1 MYNSSSNFLY
11 RSRFARSLF
20 SSKKHFSTSTPILQ
34 RNPLLRK
41 ILIANRVIRTAK
53 KLGIKTVAVYS
64 QADVNAMHVKMADEA
79 YLLGPATSSE
89 SYLNQEKIC
98 QIAKK
103 SNCNAIH
110 PGYGFLS
117 ENADFCEKLQKLGIS
132 FIGPDPSAIRAMGSK
147 SESKNIMIAANV
159 PVVPGYHGDKQSPDE
174 LRAEAAKIGYPVLI
188 KAIKGG
194 GGKGMRIV
202 EKEEDFDMM
211 LSSARKEAVKSFSDD
226 KVLIEKYI
234 KHPRHV
240 EVQVFADKFGDA
252 VYLFERDC
260 SVQRRHQKIL
270 EESPAPNLSLDI
282 RTMLGETAVAAAKAV
297 NYLGAGT
304 VEFIMD
310 NETNTFYFMEM
321 NTRLQVEHPVTE
333 MVTGTDLVEW
343 QIEVASGN
351 RLLKT
356 QESLSANGHAF
367 EARIYAESPENE
379 FLPDIGNL
387 VFMKIPAESQ
397 NIRVETGVKQGDDIS
412 VYYDPMIAKLV
423 VHGPDR
429 ESALRILDS
438 ALHDLQISGVKTNI
452 EFLKKIINSQ
462 DFILGN
468 VETGFINK
476 NRDILFETSIK
487 NIDEYISQAAY
498 TIIQYNMISQ
508 TKGKRSGS
516 PWDNNDFFQVG
527 NISNIYSTTLVLGD
541 ELYKVE
547 LDMASNKSSTADP
560 YTKNQLEIK
569 VYKQKDLM
577 STIKFNPLSFSI
589 EKNQNSSSFKADLV
603 CEINSCRYSS
613 TLILKDKKISLF
625 GKDEHISMQV
635 QDDVE
640 NFMADGSLFGTA
652 NSGSIA
658 APMAS
663 RMSQLLVTA
672 GEEVVVGTP
681 LVVLEAMKMEHVIK
695 SPKAGVIKTVNF
707 AAGDLVSTG
716 DLLVTFEE
724 Q

>member
-1 MYNSSSNFLY
+1 MYNSSSAFLS
-11 RSRFARSLF
+11 RSRFAPSLLI
-20 SSKKHFSTSTPILQ
+20 SKKHFSASTPIL
-34 RNPLLRK
+34 PC
-41 ILIANRVIRTAK
+41 RVIRTAK

-202 EKEEDFDMM
+202 ENEEEFDMM
-211 LSSARKEAVKSFSDD
+211 LSSARKEAIKSFSDD

-282 RTMLGETAVAAAKAV
+282 RTMLGETAVAASKAV

-310 NETNTFYFMEM
+310 NDTNTFYFMEM

-356 QESLSANGHAF
+356 QEGLSANGHAF

-387 VFMKIPAESQ
+387 VFMKTPVESQ
-397 NIRVETGVKQGDDIS
+397 NVRIETGVKQGDDIS

-438 ALHDLQISGVKTNI
+438 ALHDLQNMYSKVAFISGVKTNI

-462 DFILGN
+462 DFIMGN

-476 NRDILFETSIK
+476 NRDILFESSVR

-498 TIIQYNMISQ
+498 TIILYNMLLQ
-508 TKGKRSGS
+508 TKGKRSSS

-527 NISNIYSTTLVLGD
+527 NISNIYSTTLVVGD

-547 LDMASNKSSTADP
+547 LDMANNKSFAADS

-569 VYKQKDLM
+569 VFKQKELM
-577 STIKFNPLSFSI
+577 STIEFNPLSFSI

-663 RMSQLLVTA
+663 RMSQVLVTA
-672 GEEVVVGTP
+672 GEEVSVGTP

-695 SPKAGVIKTVNF
+695 SPKAGVIKAVNF
-707 AAGDLVSTG
+707 TAGDLVSTG

>member
-1 MYNSSSNFLY
+1 MYNSSSAFLS
-11 RSRFARSLF
+11 RSRFAPSLLI
-20 SSKKHFSTSTPILQ
+20 SKKHFSASTPIL
-34 RNPLLRK
+34 PC
-41 ILIANRVIRTAK
+41 RVIRTAK

-202 EKEEDFDMM
+202 ENEEEFDMM
-211 LSSARKEAVKSFSDD
+211 LSSARKEAIKSFSDD

-282 RTMLGETAVAAAKAV
+282 RTMLGETAVAASKAV

-310 NETNTFYFMEM
+310 NDTNTFYFMEM

-356 QESLSANGHAF
+356 QEGLSANGHAF

-387 VFMKIPAESQ
+387 VFMKTPVESQ
-397 NIRVETGVKQGDDIS
+397 NVRIETGVKQGDDIS

-438 ALHDLQISGVKTNI
+438 ALHDLQNMYSKVAFISGVKTNI

-462 DFILGN
+462 DFIMGN

-476 NRDILFETSIK
+476 NRDILFESSVR

-498 TIIQYNMISQ
+498 TIILYNMLLQ
-508 TKGKRSGS
+508 TKGKRSSS

-527 NISNIYSTTLVLGD
+527 NISNIYSTTLVVGD

-547 LDMASNKSSTADP
+547 LDMANNKSFAADS

-569 VYKQKDLM
+569 VFKQKELM
-577 STIKFNPLSFSI
+577 STIEFNPLSFSI

-663 RMSQLLVTA
+663 RMSQVLVTA
-672 GEEVVVGTP
+672 GEEVSVGTP

-695 SPKAGVIKTVNF
+695 SPKAGVIKAVNF
-707 AAGDLVSTG
+707 TAGDLVSTG
-716 DLLVTFEE
+716 DLLV
-724 Q
+724 